1 MLIDNNEQNSTILIV
16 IGIIFA
22 LSLPYLEKLGLG
34 KLSGDIIFEKK
45 SFKFYFP
52 ITHALSLAL
61 LSVLFYGCSKNEV

>member
-22 LSLPYLEKLGLG
+22 LSLPYLEKLGLS
-34 KLSGDIIFEKK
+34 KLPGDIIFEKK

-52 ITHALSLAL
+52 ITTCIIISIVISFILW
-61 LSVLFYGCSKNEV
+61 LFRK